1 MRSRPCCGA
10 RRTRPACSRFPPPF
24 VPGPPY
30 RPANRRW
37 AGLGRRWQ
45 GRGSRV
51 GEASSTF
58 SSDKPAP
65 HGANGHSRQHL
76 GWWLSFRGHMSGSPG
91 RARLINGNG
100 LTRSD
105 RPCDDLAPVVKPGRR
120 IRPQEQDH
128 RNQEQSRSAPVP
140 PPQPRRSFVPSREH
154 EIPLRIVQNQPA
166 LAPVLLKEALDF
178 EVPQYTEA
186 VLTSSVLT
194 NCDPKEWNSDGA
206 VLLRRDGQDVLAVV
220 IERQTGRDGEKRYSW
235 PAYLA
240 TLYGRLKCP
249 AVLVVLCPTD
259 SVAQWCA
266 EPIGTGHPGFVLRP
280 LVIGPSGTPVVTD
293 PAR

>member
-1 MRSRPCCGA
+1 M
-10 RRTRPACSRFPPPF
+10 
-24 VPGPPY
+24 
-30 RPANRRW
+30 
-37 AGLGRRWQ
+37 
-45 GRGSRV
+45 
-51 GEASSTF
+51 
-58 SSDKPAP
+58 
-65 HGANGHSRQHL
+65 
-76 GWWLSFRGHMSGSPG
+76 
-91 RARLINGNG
+91 
-100 LTRSD
+100 
-105 RPCDDLAPVVKPGRR
+105 
-120 IRPQEQDH
+120 
-128 RNQEQSRSAPVP
+128 
-140 PPQPRRSFVPSREH
+140 PSREH

-293 PAR
+293 PARARQLPELAVLSAYSHGDTEPRTLWAVVEALDATSAEHRTFYYDYVLAGLGEAAREKLEGMMAANTYEWQSDFARKYVGIGREEGR